1 VRFFVSNNNW
11 NPRPII
17 QSYSAYTAV
26 LAKINEQHLRT
37 DNAPDNI
44 LLSIQ
49 TLDERHPALDDGL
62 SWSALLD
69 NYTVNKID
77 RNFAYLNKKPVL
89 QKNSLFQDFYDET
102 HEIGETVVIP
112 ETDLPIYA
120 EVDIKPTIL
129 GKLISLLYKP
139 PQLIILLNLNNG
151 TSHYYRVVGNMM
163 VSGFF
168 ISPLIKDTKDFVH
181 VSTGELRYLNNHIV
195 KSFAIFPSYGGSVFW
210 NANYQL
216 KLKTYINNTL
226 AKTPPLND
234 MIDMPNNYSE
244 AKAIQCN
251 SNQFIDIVNGT
262 TVTEQIPKVTRQ
274 LTVDGWLAFSAK
286 DGIVADETFVTLT
299 NYLGDIKY
307 LTTQATPRHDVK
319 VFFKQH
325 TMPDI
330 GFTSTVDVTHLQGVH
345 TLGLARAYA
354 GKLEHCLEIAIP
366 VMIEP
371 VKPDES
377 KE

>member
-1 VRFFVSNNNW
+1 
-11 NPRPII
+11 
-17 QSYSAYTAV
+17 
-26 LAKINEQHLRT
+26 
-37 DNAPDNI
+37 
-44 LLSIQ
+44 
-49 TLDERHPALDDGL
+49 
-62 SWSALLD
+62 
-69 NYTVNKID
+69 
-77 RNFAYLNKKPVL
+77 
-89 QKNSLFQDFYDET
+89 
-102 HEIGETVVIP
+102 
-112 ETDLPIYA
+112 
-120 EVDIKPTIL
+120 
-129 GKLISLLYKP
+129 
-139 PQLIILLNLNNG
+139 
-151 TSHYYRVVGNMM
+151 
-163 VSGFF
+163 
-168 ISPLIKDTKDFVH
+168 
-181 VSTGELRYLNNHIV
+181 
-195 KSFAIFPSYGGSVFW
+195 
-210 NANYQL
+210 
-216 KLKTYINNTL
+216 
-226 AKTPPLND
+226 

-377 KE
+377 NE